1 MKLNK
6 DVCKNKLS
14 EKNGKSILGYCILKP
29 RFFQLSLK
37 KKFLDKVDN
46 LKSWYKE
53 NKKSKIF
60 RIKNTFRQVLQGGFR
75 VKNLKL
81 SPWLVAISNLIKKC
95 LDSSNQSTLEHVK
108 HNNSLY

>member
-46 LKSWYKE
+46 LKS
-53 NKKSKIF
+53 
-60 RIKNTFRQVLQGGFR
+60 
-75 VKNLKL
+75 
-81 SPWLVAISNLIKKC
+81 
-95 LDSSNQSTLEHVK
+95 
-108 HNNSLY
+108 